1 MSELTVFE
9 RQGLGYRLFAESIGT
24 EFRVSHIKRSSGTL
38 EGDRAVS
45 ITMPGIKTVDGKLHL
60 ARFNMTSS
68 QTRSSLGSSSA
79 PSPASWP
86 TRSWAHARVC

>member
-24 EFRVSHIKRSSGTL
+24 EFRISHIKRSSRTL
-38 EGDRAVS
+38 EGDLAVS

-68 QTRSSLGSSSA
+68 PTRSSLAEGDVEGPAGSV
-79 PSPASWP
+79 PWDWQ
-86 TRSWAHARVC
+86 RRLR